1 MSDKPTIFPPQ
12 KQDAGAGNPGLEY
25 KMTPAPEFIRE
36 GYKGADKLK
45 GKVALITGGDSGIGR
60 AVAVHYA
67 VEGADIALSYF
78 PTEQQDAEMVQEI
91 VRGYG
96 RRCLLLPGD
105 LKQPAFCQ
113 EIVDRTVAELGGLNI
128 LVNNAAEQ
136 NWHDTLEEIKD
147 EELDS
152 IFNLN
157 IIAMFRISRAALK
170 HLTEGDSI
178 INTASVNGF
187 KGNEM
192 LLDYTS
198 TKGAITAFTRALS
211 LQLIKKGIRVNSV
224 APGPIWTPFI
234 TGIGMLKLPLFGH
247 DVPMGRAGQPSEVA
261 PSYVFLA
268 SEDASYFSGQTLHPN
283 GGSVVN
289 A

>member
-12 KQDAGAGNPGLEY
+12 KQDAGAGHPGLEY

-60 AVAVHYA
+60 AVAVHFA
-67 VEGADIALSYF
+67 VEGADVAISYF

-105 LKQPAFCQ
+105 LKQPAACQ

-136 NWHDTLEEIKD
+136 NWHESLEEIKD

-157 IIAMFRISRAALK
+157 IIAMFRITRAALK
-170 HLTEGDSI
+170 HLAEGDSI